1 MGMER
6 KMSLSLDFIIKRNAD
21 KFISDTE
28 HDLWKYRDFLREE
41 DSNEAKKK
49 LAAVNKAL
57 GVSEEKE
64 LSPSKRKISKEESY
78 IRKKA
83 LEAIKE
89 HFDFD

>member
-1 MGMER
+1 
-6 KMSLSLDFIIKRNAD
+6 MSLSLDFIIKRNAD

-28 HDLWKYRDFLREE
+28 SDLWKYRDFLKDE
-41 DSNEAKKK
+41 DSDEAKKK
-49 LAAVNKAL
+49 LAAINKTL
-57 GVSEEKE
+57 GISEAKE
-64 LSPSKRKISKEESY
+64 LSPDKRKISKEESY

>member
-1 MGMER
+1 
-6 KMSLSLDFIIKRNAD
+6 MSLSLDFIIKRNAD
-21 KFISDTE
+21 KFIEDTKS
-28 HDLWKYRDFLREE
+28 DLWKYRSYLE
-41 DSNEAKKK
+41 DEDGEEAKKT

-57 GVSEEKE
+57 GKDEAKE
-64 LSPSKRKISKEESY
+64 MSPEKRKISKEESY